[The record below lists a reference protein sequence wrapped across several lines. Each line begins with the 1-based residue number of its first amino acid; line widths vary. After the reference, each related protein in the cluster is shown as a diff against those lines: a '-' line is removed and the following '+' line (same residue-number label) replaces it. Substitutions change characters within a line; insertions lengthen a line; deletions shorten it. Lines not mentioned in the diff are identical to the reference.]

1 MKKTILLTMTIA
13 AALAARA
20 SAAAFSLDGFRA
32 ADIPAGNYALTASA
46 PKAEGDDLIGVDLTV
61 RVPFKALKKG
71 VEHMAAGVS
80 GLTIIDPAAPVFTKS
95 GEFLKISNIRVDVNG
110 IVVTPVLTAKL
121 YLENKDHVAVRIQKV
136 QVHASL
142 APDAGTSPDFK
153 PVGDSRAQ
161 GDTSGTELNQEEI
174 MVMVSNVL
182 IQSAYDAINEDLK
195 EKKIPL
201 KAQQVINMKYNPK
214 DWTIRATVSAKIVDY
229 FIPVGIVGEFHLT
242 GVSMGPTGLV
252 LNVQTAQ

>member
-20 SAAAFSLDGFRA
+20 SASDFSLDGFRA
-32 ADIPAGNYALTASA
+32 ADIPAGGYSYKAAA
-46 PKAEGDDLIGVDLTV
+46 PQPAGDDLIGVDMTV

-110 IVVTPVLTAKL
+110 IVTIPVITAKP
-121 YLENKDHVAVRIQKV
+121 YLESKDHVAVRIQKV

-142 APDAGTSPDFK
+142 APDAGTSPNFK
-153 PVGDSRAQ
+153 PLGDSRAD
-161 GDTSGTELNQEEI
+161 GDTCGTELNQEEI
-174 MVMVSNVL
+174 MIMVSNVL
-182 IQSAYDAINEDLK
+182 IQSAYDAINEDLR

-229 FIPVGIVGEFHLT
+229 FIPAGIVGEFHLT
-242 GVSMGPTGLV
+242 GVAMGATGLV
-252 LNVQTAQ
+252 LSVQTAQ